1 MKARLMTEQVDLK
14 GVQSARVLSRASQD
28 QPFDLIIMA
37 NCLGELF
44 VPDERGIERRVSLV
58 VQLLDLLD
66 HRGTLILL
74 EPASRLAARALHRVR
89 DRVLQEGPW
98 TVYSPCLH
106 EGPCPAL
113 VKEQDWCHEERP
125 WQPPAIVTNV
135 DREVGFIKDALKFS
149 YLILRKDGKTLV
161 PRRPGLYRIVS
172 ELRVMKGE
180 KRAWLCHEGG
190 RPEVGRLDR
199 ERSAANAAVDD
210 WHRGAIVRIDE
221 IVRGQRKGREATVGR
236 IQSSASVEIVR
247 SI

>member
-1 MKARLMTEQVDLK
+1 M
-14 GVQSARVLSRASQD
+14 RVLPLTWQD

-37 NCLGELF
+37 NCLSELF
-44 VPDERGIERRVSLV
+44 VGDAAATERRVGLV
-58 VQLLDLLD
+58 KQLLDLLD
-66 HRGTLILL
+66 RCGTFILV
-74 EPASRLAARALHRVR
+74 EPASRFAARALHFVR
-89 DRVLQEGPW
+89 DRVLKEGRW

-106 EGPCPAL
+106 EQPCPAL

-125 WQPPAIVTNV
+125 WQPPTIVNLV

-161 PRRPGLYRIVS
+161 PREPGLYRIVS

-199 ERSAANAAVDD
+199 ERSAANAAVDE
-210 WHRGAIVRIDE
+210 WHRGAIVRISE
-221 IVRGQRKGREATVGR
+221 IVRKTKSGQQSTLGR
-236 IQSSASVEIVR
+236 IEKSASVEIVR
-247 SI
+247 PV